1 MILADPPW
9 RYEHVKTGSRA
20 IENQYPT
27 LTLDD
32 ICELPVAQVFAD
44 KAILFLWATSPK
56 VAEALQVMTA
66 WGFDYRTCAV
76 WVKDR
81 IGMGYYFRQR
91 HELLLVGTRG
101 GMSPPPPDARTD
113 SVITAPRG
121 AHSAKPAEVHGM
133 IEAMYPNYR
142 RLELFARAPTDGW
155 HVWGNE
161 IEGE

>member
-9 RYEHVKTGSRA
+9 RYDYTKADSRA

-27 LTLDD
+27 LTLDG

-101 GMSPPPPDARTD
+101 GMSASCAER
-113 SVITAPRG
+113 PRG
-121 AHSAKPAEVHGM
+121 LRDNRSARGSQRKTRPGSLA
-133 IEAMYPNYR
+133 
-142 RLELFARAPTDGW
+142 D
-155 HVWGNE
+155 
-161 IEGE
+161 